1 MQFANFLDQNEKTA
15 KLQNGNRKLHS
26 TETALLYFT
35 DEILKNMDDKKVSVI
50 VLLDMSKAFDSICH
64 DLMLSKLCCIGVSN
78 AACNWFGSYLSQRN
92 QVVNIANCISDPL
105 PLSVGVPQ
113 GSILGPVLFTLYVN
127 DLLSVPK
134 HCQAMG
140 YVDDTKI
147 FLGLPPSQISDAVI
161 ALNKDLSDIATWC
174 CMNSLLINPDKT
186 KLLVI
191 GVPQLMRTL
200 PSIPLVKLLGKEIEP
215 VTVTK
220 DLGVMID
227 SFLSYN

>member
-1 MQFANFLDQNEKTA
+1 METGNFIQLKQ
-15 KLQNGNRKLHS
+15 
-26 TETALLYFT
+26 LYFISLIEFLRIWMT
-35 DEILKNMDDKKVSVI
+35 KRYLWSSFWTCLKRLTAYVTIWCCQNYV
-50 VLLDMSKAFDSICH
+50 VLVCP
-64 DLMLSKLCCIGVSN
+64 MLLV
-78 AACNWFGSYLSQRN
+78 NWFRSYLSQRN
-92 QVVNIANCISDPL
+92 QIVNIANCISDPL

-161 ALNKDLSDIATWC
+161 ALNKDLSHIATWC

-191 GVPQLMRTL
+191 GVPQLMNEN
-200 PSIPLVKLLGKEIEP
+200 PAINSA
-215 VTVTK
+215 
-220 DLGVMID
+220 
-227 SFLSYN
+227 S

>member
-1 MQFANFLDQNEKTA
+1 
-15 KLQNGNRKLHS
+15 
-26 TETALLYFT
+26 
-35 DEILKNMDDKKVSVI
+35 MDDKKVSVV

-64 DLMLSKLCCIGVSN
+64 DLMLSKLCRIGVSN
-78 AACNWFGSYLSQRN
+78 AACNWFRSYLSERN
-92 QVVNIANCISDPL
+92 QVVNIANCISYPL

-140 YVDDTKI
+140 YVETK
-147 FLGLPPSQISDAVI
+147 FLLGLPPSQISDAVI

-191 GVPQLMRTL
+191 GAPQLMRTT
-200 PSIPLVKLLGKEIEP
+200 PSIPLVKLLAKEIEP
-215 VTVTK
+215 VTVIK